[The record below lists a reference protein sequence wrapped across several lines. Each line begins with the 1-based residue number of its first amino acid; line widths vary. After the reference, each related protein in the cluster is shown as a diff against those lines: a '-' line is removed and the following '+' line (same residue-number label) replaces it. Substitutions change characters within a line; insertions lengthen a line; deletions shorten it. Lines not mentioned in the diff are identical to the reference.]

1 MKSNNMISKMKWQKS
16 LRALSFIIFQLSFS
30 HVVAQVA
37 QDPVIMTVSGKPV
50 PRSEFEYSYNK
61 NNSEGVIDKKSV
73 DEYVD
78 LFVNYKLKVQ
88 AAMDAK
94 LDTLTSFKD
103 EFAMYRDQQIKPSFV
118 TDEGMLR
125 EAMKVYNDTKEA
137 IGPRGLIM
145 PAHILMH
152 VEQQAPAEAM
162 QKAKVRIDSIYNA
175 LKNGADFADLAKRL
189 SQDPGTAVNGG
200 ALPWIG
206 PGQTVKE
213 FEDQAYALQ
222 KGEMS
227 QPFQSPYG
235 YHIILMKDRKQLEP
249 FDSLKSD
256 IFAFLERRGAREHVA
271 DEAIKEMA
279 QEQGIT
285 TAQLLEKRAAE
296 MSANDMDLKY
306 LIQEYH
312 DGLLLYEIS
321 NQTVWD
327 KAAKDELGLANY
339 FLKNKKK
346 YNWDEPR
353 YKGIAYHVK
362 DKADVKAV
370 KKSVKGLPFSQW
382 AEKLRSTF
390 NNDSIIRI
398 RVEKGI
404 FKKGDNAVIDKMVF
418 KKDTTVTTLKDYPI
432 DAVYGKL
439 LKKGPEEYQ
448 DVRAL
453 VVADY
458 QEELEKAWVEE
469 LRKRYSVVVN
479 KDVLQTVNKH

>member
-1 MKSNNMISKMKWQKS
+1 MKTRLIIASMLLMAAAANAQNN
-16 LRALSFIIFQLSFS
+16 
-30 HVVAQVA
+30 
-37 QDPVIMTVSGKPV
+37 DPTIMTVNGQSV

-88 AAMDAK
+88 AAKDAR

-125 EAMKVYNDTKEA
+125 EAQKVYNDTKES

-162 QKAKVRIDSIYNA
+162 QKAKVRIDSIYTA

-256 IFAFLERRGAREHVA
+256 IFAFLERRGGREHVA
-271 DEAIKEMA
+271 DQAIKEMA
-279 QEQGIT
+279 QEQGIS

-296 MSANDMDLKY
+296 MSAKDMDLKY

-339 FLKNKKK
+339 FQKNKKK
-346 YNWDEPR
+346 YGWDEPR

-382 AEKLRSTF
+382 ADQLRKTF

-418 KKDTTVTTLKDYPI
+418 KKDTTVTSLQDYPI
-432 DAVYGKL
+432 DAVFGKL

-458 QEELEKAWVEE
+458 QEELEKAWVED

-479 KDVLQTVNKH
+479 KEVLQTVNKH

>member
-1 MKSNNMISKMKWQKS
+1 MKTRLIVASMLLTAAVANAQNND
-16 LRALSFIIFQLSFS
+16 
-30 HVVAQVA
+30 
-37 QDPVIMTVSGKPV
+37 DPTIMTVNGQSV

-88 AAMDAK
+88 AAKDAR
-94 LDTLTSFKD
+94 LDTLSSFKE

-125 EAMKVYNDTKEA
+125 EAQKVYNDTKES

-152 VEQQAPAEAM
+152 VEQQAPAEEM
-162 QKAKVRIDSIYNA
+162 RKAKVRIDSIYTA

-189 SQDPGTAVNGG
+189 SQDPGSAVNGG

-227 QPFQSPYG
+227 EPFQSPYG

-249 FDSLKSD
+249 FDSLKND
-256 IFAFLERRGAREHVA
+256 IFAFLERRGGREHVA
-271 DEAIKEMA
+271 DQAIKEMA

-285 TAQLLEKRAAE
+285 TAQLLEKKAAE
-296 MSANDMDLKY
+296 MSAKDMDLKY

-339 FLKNKKK
+339 FQKNKKK
-346 YNWDEPR
+346 YGWDEPR

-382 AEKLRSTF
+382 ADKLRSTF

-404 FKKGDNAVIDKMVF
+404 FKKGDNSLIDKVVF
-418 KKDTTVTTLKDYPI
+418 KKDTTVTTLQDYPI

>member
-1 MKSNNMISKMKWQKS
+1 MSMISDNKKVRQSALRTLLFVICS
-16 LRALSFIIFQLSFS
+16 LFISPVL
-30 HVVAQVA
+30 A
-37 QDPVIMTVSGKPV
+37 QDPVVMTVNGKPV

-88 AAMDAK
+88 AALDAR

-125 EAMKVYNDTKEA
+125 EAQKVYDDTKEA
-137 IGPRGLIM
+137 IGPKGLIM

-162 QKAKVRIDSIYNA
+162 QKAKVRIDSIYTA

-271 DEAIKEMA
+271 DQAIKEMA

-296 MSANDMDLKY
+296 MSATDMDLKY

-339 FLKNKKK
+339 YKKNKKK

-370 KKSVKGLPFSQW
+370 KNSVKGLPFSQW
-382 AEKLRSTF
+382 AEKLRNTF

-418 KKDTTVTTLKDYPI
+418 KKDTTVTALKDYPI

-458 QEELEKAWVEE
+458 QEELEKAWVED

-479 KDVLQTVNKH
+479 KEVLQTVNKH

>member
-1 MKSNNMISKMKWQKS
+1 MKTRLIIASMLLMAAAANAQNN
-16 LRALSFIIFQLSFS
+16 
-30 HVVAQVA
+30 
-37 QDPVIMTVSGKPV
+37 DPTIMTVNGQPV

-88 AAMDAK
+88 AAKDAR

-125 EAMKVYNDTKEA
+125 EAQKVYNDTKES

-152 VEQQAPAEAM
+152 VEQQAPAEEM
-162 QKAKVRIDSIYNA
+162 QKAKVRIDSFYTA

-189 SQDPGTAVNGG
+189 SQDPGSAVNGG

-249 FDSLKSD
+249 FDSLKND
-256 IFAFLERRGAREHVA
+256 IFAFLERRGGREHVA
-271 DEAIKEMA
+271 DQAIKEMA
-279 QEQGIT
+279 QEQGIS

-296 MSANDMDLKY
+296 MSAKDMDLKY

-339 FLKNKKK
+339 FQKNKKK
-346 YNWDEPR
+346 YGWDEPR

-362 DKADVKAV
+362 DK
-370 KKSVKGLPFSQW
+370 
-382 AEKLRSTF
+382 R
-390 NNDSIIRI
+390 
-398 RVEKGI
+398 
-404 FKKGDNAVIDKMVF
+404 M
-418 KKDTTVTTLKDYPI
+418 
-432 DAVYGKL
+432 
-439 LKKGPEEYQ
+439 
-448 DVRAL
+448 
-453 VVADY
+453 
-458 QEELEKAWVEE
+458 
-469 LRKRYSVVVN
+469 
-479 KDVLQTVNKH
+479 

>member
-1 MKSNNMISKMKWQKS
+1 MNKMRVNKLERYHA
-16 LRALSFIIFQLSFS
+16 LRALLLLVFSSFMS
-30 HVVAQVA
+30 HAVAQS
-37 QDPVIMTVSGKPV
+37 DPVIMNVAGEDV
-50 PRSEFEYSYNK
+50 LRSEFEYSYNK
-61 NNSEGVIDKKSV
+61 NNTEGVIDKKTV
-73 DEYVD
+73 EEYVD
-78 LFVNYKLKVQ
+78 LFVNYKLKVK
-88 AAMDAK
+88 AAIDAH

-103 EFAMYRDQQIKPSFV
+103 EFAMYRDQQIRPSFV

-125 EAMKVYNDTKEA
+125 EARKVYDDTKES

-152 VEQQAPAEAM
+152 VEQQAPASEM
-162 QKAKVRIDSIYNA
+162 EKAKVRIDSIYAA

-189 SQDPGTAVNGG
+189 SQDPGSAKDGG
-200 ALPWIG
+200 VLPWIG

-227 QPFQSPYG
+227 QPFQSPFG

-249 FDSLKSD
+249 FDSLKND
-256 IFAFLERRGAREHVA
+256 ILRFIEARGGKERVA
-271 DEAIKEMA
+271 DVAIKETA
-279 QEQGIT
+279 EKQGIT
-285 TAQLLEKRAAE
+285 TAQLMENCAAE
-296 MSANDMDLKY
+296 MSANDMDLKN
-306 LIQEYH
+306 LIREYH

-321 NQTVWD
+321 NTTVWD

-346 YNWDEPR
+346 YDWDQPR
-353 YKGIAYHVK
+353 YKGMVYHVK
-362 DKADVKAV
+362 EKGDVKAV

-382 AEKLRSTF
+382 ADKLRKTF

-404 FKKGDNAVIDKMVF
+404 FKAGDNAFIDKMVF
-418 KKDTTVTTLKDYPI
+418 KKDTTVNAVKDYPI

-448 DVRAL
+448 DVRGL

-469 LRKRYSVVVN
+469 LRKRYPVRIN
-479 KDVLQTVNKH
+479 KEVLQTVNKH

>member
-1 MKSNNMISKMKWQKS
+1 MKTRLIIASMLLMAAAANAQNND
-16 LRALSFIIFQLSFS
+16 
-30 HVVAQVA
+30 
-37 QDPVIMTVSGKPV
+37 DPTIMTVNGQSV

-88 AAMDAK
+88 AAKDAR

-125 EAMKVYNDTKEA
+125 EAQKVYNDTKES

-152 VEQQAPAEAM
+152 VEQQAPAEEM
-162 QKAKVRIDSIYNA
+162 QKAKVRIDSIYTA
-175 LKNGADFADLAKRL
+175 LKNGADFADLAKRF
-189 SQDPGTAVNGG
+189 SQDPGSAVNGG

-249 FDSLKSD
+249 FDSLKND
-256 IFAFLERRGAREHVA
+256 IFAFLERRGGREHVA
-271 DEAIKEMA
+271 DQAIKEMA
-279 QEQGIT
+279 QEQGIS

-296 MSANDMDLKY
+296 MSAKDMDLKY

-339 FLKNKKK
+339 FQKNKKK
-346 YNWDEPR
+346 YGWDEPR

-382 AEKLRSTF
+382 ADQLRKTF

-418 KKDTTVTTLKDYPI
+418 KKDTTVTSLQDYPI
-432 DAVYGKL
+432 DAVFGKL

-458 QEELEKAWVEE
+458 QEELEKAWVED

-479 KDVLQTVNKH
+479 KEVLQTVNKH

>member
-1 MKSNNMISKMKWQKS
+1 MKTRLIVASMLLTAAVANAQNND
-16 LRALSFIIFQLSFS
+16 
-30 HVVAQVA
+30 
-37 QDPVIMTVSGKPV
+37 DPTIMTVNGQSV

-88 AAMDAK
+88 AAKDAR

-125 EAMKVYNDTKEA
+125 EAQKVYNDTKES

-152 VEQQAPAEAM
+152 VEQQAPAEEM
-162 QKAKVRIDSIYNA
+162 QKAKVRIDSIYTA
-175 LKNGADFADLAKRL
+175 LKNGADFADLAKRF
-189 SQDPGTAVNGG
+189 SQDPGSAVNGG

-249 FDSLKSD
+249 FDSLKND
-256 IFAFLERRGAREHVA
+256 IFAFLERRGGREHVA
-271 DEAIKEMA
+271 DRAIKEMA
-279 QEQGIT
+279 QEQGIS

-296 MSANDMDLKY
+296 MSAKDMDLKY

-339 FLKNKKK
+339 FQKNKKK
-346 YNWDEPR
+346 YGWDEPR

-382 AEKLRSTF
+382 ADQLRKTF

-418 KKDTTVTTLKDYPI
+418 KKDTTVTSLQDYPI
-432 DAVYGKL
+432 DAVFGKL

-458 QEELEKAWVEE
+458 QEELEKAWVED

-479 KDVLQTVNKH
+479 KEVLQTVNKH

>member
-1 MKSNNMISKMKWQKS
+1 MSMISENKKVRQNALRTLLFVICS
-16 LRALSFIIFQLSFS
+16 LFISSVL
-30 HVVAQVA
+30 A
-37 QDPVIMTVSGKPV
+37 QDPVIMTVNGKPV

-94 LDTLTSFKD
+94 LDTLSSFKD

-125 EAMKVYNDTKEA
+125 EAKKVYDDTKEA
-137 IGPRGLIM
+137 IGPKGLIM

-162 QKAKVRIDSIYNA
+162 QKAKVRIDSIYTA

-271 DEAIKEMA
+271 DQAIKEMA

-339 FLKNKKK
+339 YQKNKKK
-346 YNWDEPR
+346 YSWDEPR

-370 KKSVKGLPFSQW
+370 KNSVKGLPFSQW

-458 QEELEKAWVEE
+458 QEELEKAWVED

-479 KDVLQTVNKH
+479 KEVLQTVNKH

>member
-1 MKSNNMISKMKWQKS
+1 MSMVSGNKKVRQST
-16 LRALSFIIFQLSFS
+16 LRTLLFAICSSFISSAF
-30 HVVAQVA
+30 A
-37 QDPVIMTVSGKPV
+37 QDPVVMTVNGKPV

-88 AAMDAK
+88 AAMDAR
-94 LDTLTSFKD
+94 LDTLSSFKD

-125 EAMKVYNDTKEA
+125 EAHKVYDDTKEA

-162 QKAKVRIDSIYNA
+162 QKAKVRIDSVYTA

-249 FDSLKSD
+249 FDSLKND

-271 DEAIKEMA
+271 DQAIKEMA

-296 MSANDMDLKY
+296 MSATDMDLKY

-327 KAAKDELGLANY
+327 KAAKDELGLANFY
-339 FLKNKKK
+339 QKNKKK
-346 YNWDEPR
+346 YSWDEPR

-370 KKSVKGLPFSQW
+370 KKAVKGLPFSQW

-458 QEELEKAWVEE
+458 QEELEKAWVED

-479 KDVLQTVNKH
+479 KEVLQTVNKH

>member
-1 MKSNNMISKMKWQKS
+1 MSMISDNKKVRQSALRTLLFVICS
-16 LRALSFIIFQLSFS
+16 LFISPVL
-30 HVVAQVA
+30 A
-37 QDPVIMTVSGKPV
+37 QDPVIMTVNGKPV

-346 YNWDEPR
+346 YSWDEPR

-469 LRKRYSVVVN
+469 LRKRYTVVVN
-479 KDVLQTVNKH
+479 KEVLQTVNKH

>member
-1 MKSNNMISKMKWQKS
+1 MKTRLIVASMLLTAAVANAQNND
-16 LRALSFIIFQLSFS
+16 
-30 HVVAQVA
+30 
-37 QDPVIMTVSGKPV
+37 DPTIMTVNGQSV

-88 AAMDAK
+88 AAKDAR

-125 EAMKVYNDTKEA
+125 EAQKVYNDTKES

-152 VEQQAPAEAM
+152 VEQQAPAEEM
-162 QKAKVRIDSIYNA
+162 QKAKARIDSIYTA

-189 SQDPGTAVNGG
+189 SQDPGSAVNGG

-249 FDSLKSD
+249 FDSLKND
-256 IFAFLERRGAREHVA
+256 IFAFLERRGGREHVA
-271 DEAIKEMA
+271 DQAIKEMA
-279 QEQGIT
+279 QEQGIS

-296 MSANDMDLKY
+296 MSAKDMDLKY

-339 FLKNKKK
+339 FQKNKKK
-346 YNWDEPR
+346 YGWDEPR

-382 AEKLRSTF
+382 ADQLRKTF

-418 KKDTTVTTLKDYPI
+418 KKDTTVTSLQDYPI
-432 DAVYGKL
+432 DAVFGKL

-458 QEELEKAWVEE
+458 QEELEKAWVED

-479 KDVLQTVNKH
+479 KEVLQTVNKH

>member
-1 MKSNNMISKMKWQKS
+1 MISKNKKVRQSASRTLLFVICS
-16 LRALSFIIFQLSFS
+16 LFMSPAS
-30 HVVAQVA
+30 A
-37 QDPVIMTVSGKPV
+37 QDPVIMTVNGKPV

-271 DEAIKEMA
+271 DEAIKEIA

-404 FKKGDNAVIDKMVF
+404 FKKGDNSVIDKMVF
-418 KKDTTVTTLKDYPI
+418 KKDTTVTALKDYPI

-458 QEELEKAWVEE
+458 QEELEKAWVED

>member
-1 MKSNNMISKMKWQKS
+1 M
-16 LRALSFIIFQLSFS
+16 
-30 HVVAQVA
+30 
-37 QDPVIMTVSGKPV
+37 
-50 PRSEFEYSYNK
+50 
-61 NNSEGVIDKKSV
+61 IDKKSV

-88 AAMDAK
+88 AAKDAR

-125 EAMKVYNDTKEA
+125 EAQKVYNDTKES

-152 VEQQAPAEAM
+152 VEQQAPAEEM
-162 QKAKVRIDSIYNA
+162 QKAKVRIDSIYTA

-189 SQDPGTAVNGG
+189 SQDPGSAVNGG

-249 FDSLKSD
+249 FDSLKND
-256 IFAFLERRGAREHVA
+256 IFAFLERRGGREHVA
-271 DEAIKEMA
+271 DQAIKEMA
-279 QEQGIT
+279 QEQGIS

-296 MSANDMDLKY
+296 MSAKDMDLKY

-339 FLKNKKK
+339 FQKTKTK
-346 YNWDEPR
+346 YGWDEPR

-382 AEKLRSTF
+382 ADQLRKTF

-418 KKDTTVTTLKDYPI
+418 KKDTTVTSLQDYPI
-432 DAVYGKL
+432 DAVFGKL

-458 QEELEKAWVEE
+458 QEELEKAWVED

-479 KDVLQTVNKH
+479 KEVLQTVNKH

>member
-1 MKSNNMISKMKWQKS
+1 MLLTAAVANAQNND
-16 LRALSFIIFQLSFS
+16 
-30 HVVAQVA
+30 
-37 QDPVIMTVSGKPV
+37 DPTIMTVNGQSV

-88 AAMDAK
+88 AAKDAR
-94 LDTLTSFKD
+94 LDTLSSFKE

-125 EAMKVYNDTKEA
+125 EAQKVYNNTKES

-152 VEQQAPAEAM
+152 VEQQAPAEEM
-162 QKAKVRIDSIYNA
+162 RKAKARIDSIYTA

-189 SQDPGTAVNGG
+189 SQDPGSAVNGG

-227 QPFQSPYG
+227 EPFQSPYG

-249 FDSLKSD
+249 FDSLKND
-256 IFAFLERRGAREHVA
+256 IFAFLERRGGREHVA
-271 DEAIKEMA
+271 DQAIKEMA

-285 TAQLLEKRAAE
+285 TAQLLEKKAAE
-296 MSANDMDLKY
+296 MSAKDMDLKY

-339 FLKNKKK
+339 FQKNKKK
-346 YNWDEPR
+346 YGWDEPR

-382 AEKLRSTF
+382 ADKLRSTF

-404 FKKGDNAVIDKMVF
+404 FKKGDNSLIDKVVF
-418 KKDTTVTTLKDYPI
+418 KKDTTVTTLQDYPI

-458 QEELEKAWVEE
+458 QEELEKAWVKE

>member
-1 MKSNNMISKMKWQKS
+1 MKTRLIIASMLLMAAAANAQNN
-16 LRALSFIIFQLSFS
+16 
-30 HVVAQVA
+30 
-37 QDPVIMTVSGKPV
+37 DPTIMTVNGQSV

-88 AAMDAK
+88 AAKDAR

-125 EAMKVYNDTKEA
+125 EAQKVYNDTKES

-152 VEQQAPAEAM
+152 VEQQAPAEEM
-162 QKAKVRIDSIYNA
+162 QKAKVRIDSIYTA

-189 SQDPGTAVNGG
+189 SQDPGSAVNGG

-249 FDSLKSD
+249 FDSLKND
-256 IFAFLERRGAREHVA
+256 IFAFLERRGGREHVA
-271 DEAIKEMA
+271 DQAIKEMA
-279 QEQGIT
+279 QEQGIS

-296 MSANDMDLKY
+296 MSAKDMDLKY

-339 FLKNKKK
+339 FQKNKKK
-346 YNWDEPR
+346 YGWDEPR

-362 DKADVKAV
+362 DRADVKAV

-382 AEKLRSTF
+382 ADQLRKTF

-418 KKDTTVTTLKDYPI
+418 KKDTTVTSLQDYPI
-432 DAVYGKL
+432 DAVFGKL

-458 QEELEKAWVEE
+458 QEELEKAWVED

-479 KDVLQTVNKH
+479 KEVLQTVNKH

>member
-1 MKSNNMISKMKWQKS
+1 MKTRLIMASMLLMAAAANAQNN
-16 LRALSFIIFQLSFS
+16 
-30 HVVAQVA
+30 
-37 QDPVIMTVSGKPV
+37 DPTIMTVNGQPV

-88 AAMDAK
+88 AAKDAR

-125 EAMKVYNDTKEA
+125 EAQKVYNDTKES

-152 VEQQAPAEAM
+152 VEQQAPAEEM
-162 QKAKVRIDSIYNA
+162 QKAKVRIDSIYTA

-189 SQDPGTAVNGG
+189 SQDPGSAVNGG

-249 FDSLKSD
+249 FDSLKND
-256 IFAFLERRGAREHVA
+256 IFAFLERRGGREHVA
-271 DEAIKEMA
+271 DQAIKEMA
-279 QEQGIT
+279 QEQGIS

-296 MSANDMDLKY
+296 MSATDMDLKY

-339 FLKNKKK
+339 FQKNKKK
-346 YNWDEPR
+346 YGWDEPR

-382 AEKLRSTF
+382 ADKLRSTF

-458 QEELEKAWVEE
+458 QEELEKAWVED

>member
-1 MKSNNMISKMKWQKS
+1 
-16 LRALSFIIFQLSFS
+16 
-30 HVVAQVA
+30 
-37 QDPVIMTVSGKPV
+37 
-50 PRSEFEYSYNK
+50 
-61 NNSEGVIDKKSV
+61 
-73 DEYVD
+73 
-78 LFVNYKLKVQ
+78 
-88 AAMDAK
+88 
-94 LDTLTSFKD
+94 
-103 EFAMYRDQQIKPSFV
+103 MYRDQQIKPSFV

-125 EAMKVYNDTKEA
+125 EAQKVYNDTKES

-152 VEQQAPAEAM
+152 VEQQAPAEEM
-162 QKAKVRIDSIYNA
+162 QKAKVRIDSIYTA

-189 SQDPGTAVNGG
+189 SQDPGSAVNGG

-249 FDSLKSD
+249 FDSLKND
-256 IFAFLERRGAREHVA
+256 IFAFLERRGGREHVA
-271 DEAIKEMA
+271 DQAIKEMA
-279 QEQGIT
+279 QEQGIS

-296 MSANDMDLKY
+296 MSAKDMDLKY

-339 FLKNKKK
+339 FQKNKKK
-346 YNWDEPR
+346 YGWDEPR

-382 AEKLRSTF
+382 ADQLRKTF

-418 KKDTTVTTLKDYPI
+418 KKDTTVTSLQDYPI
-432 DAVYGKL
+432 DAVFGKL

-458 QEELEKAWVEE
+458 QEELEKAWVED

-479 KDVLQTVNKH
+479 KEVLQTVNKH

>member
-1 MKSNNMISKMKWQKS
+1 MSMISENKIIRQSALRTLLFVICS
-16 LRALSFIIFQLSFS
+16 LFISPVL
-30 HVVAQVA
+30 A
-37 QDPVIMTVSGKPV
+37 QDPVIMTVNGKPV

-88 AAMDAK
+88 AAMDAR
-94 LDTLTSFKD
+94 LDTLSSFKD

-125 EAMKVYNDTKEA
+125 EAQKVYDDTKEA
-137 IGPRGLIM
+137 IGPKGLIM

-162 QKAKVRIDSIYNA
+162 QKAKVRIDSIYTA

-271 DEAIKEMA
+271 DQAIKEMA

-296 MSANDMDLKY
+296 MSATDMDLKY

-339 FLKNKKK
+339 YQKNKKK
-346 YNWDEPR
+346 YSWDEPR

-370 KKSVKGLPFSQW
+370 KNSVKGLPFSQW

-418 KKDTTVTTLKDYPI
+418 KKDTTVTALKDYPI

-479 KDVLQTVNKH
+479 KEVLQTVNKH

>member
-1 MKSNNMISKMKWQKS
+1 MSMISENKKVRQSALRTLLFVICS
-16 LRALSFIIFQLSFS
+16 LFISP
-30 HVVAQVA
+30 VWA
-37 QDPVIMTVSGKPV
+37 QDPVIMTVNGKPV

-73 DEYVD
+73 EEYVD

-88 AAMDAK
+88 AAMDAR
-94 LDTLTSFKD
+94 LDTLSSFKD

-125 EAMKVYNDTKEA
+125 EAQRVYENTKEN

-162 QKAKVRIDSIYNA
+162 QKAKVRIDSIYTA

-285 TAQLLEKRAAE
+285 TAQLMEKRAAE
-296 MSANDMDLKY
+296 MSATDMDLKY

-339 FLKNKKK
+339 YKKNKKK

-370 KKSVKGLPFSQW
+370 KNSVKGLPFSQW

-418 KKDTTVTTLKDYPI
+418 KKDTTVTALKDYPI

-458 QEELEKAWVEE
+458 QEELEKAWVED

-479 KDVLQTVNKH
+479 KEVLQTVNKH

>member
-1 MKSNNMISKMKWQKS
+1 MSMISGNKKVRQSALRTLLFVICS
-16 LRALSFIIFQLSFS
+16 LFISP
-30 HVVAQVA
+30 VWA
-37 QDPVIMTVSGKPV
+37 QDPVIMTVNGKPV

-88 AAMDAK
+88 AAKDAR

-125 EAMKVYNDTKEA
+125 EAQKVYNDTKES

-152 VEQQAPAEAM
+152 VEQQAPAEEM
-162 QKAKVRIDSIYNA
+162 QKAKVRIDSIYTA
-175 LKNGADFADLAKRL
+175 LKNGADFADLAKRF
-189 SQDPGTAVNGG
+189 SQDPGSAVNGG

-249 FDSLKSD
+249 FDSLKND
-256 IFAFLERRGAREHVA
+256 IFAFLERRGGREHVA
-271 DEAIKEMA
+271 DQAIKEMA
-279 QEQGIT
+279 QEQGIS

-296 MSANDMDLKY
+296 MSAKDMDLKY

-339 FLKNKKK
+339 FQKNKKK
-346 YNWDEPR
+346 YGWDEPR

-382 AEKLRSTF
+382 ADQLRKTF

-418 KKDTTVTTLKDYPI
+418 KKDTTVTSLQDYPI
-432 DAVYGKL
+432 DAVFGKL

-458 QEELEKAWVEE
+458 QEELEKAWVED

-479 KDVLQTVNKH
+479 KEVLQTVNKH

>member
-1 MKSNNMISKMKWQKS
+1 MKTRLIIASMLLMAAAANAQNN
-16 LRALSFIIFQLSFS
+16 
-30 HVVAQVA
+30 
-37 QDPVIMTVSGKPV
+37 DPAIMTVNGQPV

-88 AAMDAK
+88 AAKDAR

-125 EAMKVYNDTKEA
+125 EAQKVYNDTKES

-152 VEQQAPAEAM
+152 VEQQAPAEEM
-162 QKAKVRIDSIYNA
+162 QKAKVRIDSIYTA

-189 SQDPGTAVNGG
+189 SRDPGSAVNGG

-249 FDSLKSD
+249 FDSLKND
-256 IFAFLERRGAREHVA
+256 IFAFLERRGGREHVA
-271 DEAIKEMA
+271 DQAIKEMA
-279 QEQGIT
+279 QEQGIS

-296 MSANDMDLKY
+296 MSAKDMDLKY

-339 FLKNKKK
+339 FQKNKKK
-346 YNWDEPR
+346 YSWDEPR

-382 AEKLRSTF
+382 ADQLRKTF

-418 KKDTTVTTLKDYPI
+418 KKDTTVTSLQDYPI
-432 DAVYGKL
+432 DAVFGKL

-458 QEELEKAWVEE
+458 QEELEKAWVED

-479 KDVLQTVNKH
+479 KEVLQTVNKH

>member
-1 MKSNNMISKMKWQKS
+1 MSMISENKKVRQSALRTLLFVICS
-16 LRALSFIIFQLSFS
+16 LFISPVL
-30 HVVAQVA
+30 A
-37 QDPVIMTVSGKPV
+37 QDPVIMTVNGKPV

-88 AAMDAK
+88 AAMDAR
-94 LDTLTSFKD
+94 LDTLSSFKD

-125 EAMKVYNDTKEA
+125 EAQKVYENTKEN

-162 QKAKVRIDSIYNA
+162 QKAKVRIDSIYTA

-271 DEAIKEMA
+271 DQAIKEMA

-296 MSANDMDLKY
+296 MSATDMDLKY

-339 FLKNKKK
+339 YKKNKKK

-370 KKSVKGLPFSQW
+370 KNSVKGLPFSQW
-382 AEKLRSTF
+382 AEKLRNTF

-458 QEELEKAWVEE
+458 QEELEKAWVED

-479 KDVLQTVNKH
+479 KEVLQTVNKH

>member
-1 MKSNNMISKMKWQKS
+1 
-16 LRALSFIIFQLSFS
+16 
-30 HVVAQVA
+30 
-37 QDPVIMTVSGKPV
+37 
-50 PRSEFEYSYNK
+50 
-61 NNSEGVIDKKSV
+61 
-73 DEYVD
+73 
-78 LFVNYKLKVQ
+78 
-88 AAMDAK
+88 MDAK
-94 LDTLTSFKD
+94 LDTLSSFKD

-125 EAMKVYNDTKEA
+125 EAQKVYDDTKEA
-137 IGPRGLIM
+137 IGPKGLIM

-162 QKAKVRIDSIYNA
+162 QKAKVRIDSIYTA

-271 DEAIKEMA
+271 DQAIKEMA

-296 MSANDMDLKY
+296 MSATDMDLKY

-339 FLKNKKK
+339 YKKNKKK

-370 KKSVKGLPFSQW
+370 KNSVKGLPFSQW
-382 AEKLRSTF
+382 AEKLRNTF

-458 QEELEKAWVEE
+458 QEELEKAWVED

-479 KDVLQTVNKH
+479 KEVLQTVNKH

>member
-1 MKSNNMISKMKWQKS
+1 MKTRLIVASMLLTAAVANAQNND
-16 LRALSFIIFQLSFS
+16 
-30 HVVAQVA
+30 
-37 QDPVIMTVSGKPV
+37 DPTIMTVNGQSV

-88 AAMDAK
+88 AAKDAR

-125 EAMKVYNDTKEA
+125 EAQKVYNDTKES

-152 VEQQAPAEAM
+152 VEQQAPAEEM
-162 QKAKVRIDSIYNA
+162 QKAKVRIDSIYTA
-175 LKNGADFADLAKRL
+175 LKNGADFADLAKRF
-189 SQDPGTAVNGG
+189 SQDPGSAVNGG

-249 FDSLKSD
+249 FDSLKND
-256 IFAFLERRGAREHVA
+256 IFAFLERRGGREHVA
-271 DEAIKEMA
+271 DQAIKEMA
-279 QEQGIT
+279 QEQGIS
-285 TAQLLEKRAAE
+285 TALLLEKRAAE
-296 MSANDMDLKY
+296 MSAKDMDLKY

-339 FLKNKKK
+339 FQKNKKK
-346 YNWDEPR
+346 YGWDEPR

-382 AEKLRSTF
+382 ADQLRKTF

-418 KKDTTVTTLKDYPI
+418 KKDTTVTSLQDYPI
-432 DAVYGKL
+432 DAVFGKL

-458 QEELEKAWVEE
+458 QEELEKAWVED

-479 KDVLQTVNKH
+479 KEVLQTVNKH

>member
-1 MKSNNMISKMKWQKS
+1 MSMISKNKKVRQSALRTLLFVICS
-16 LRALSFIIFQLSFS
+16 LFMSPVL
-30 HVVAQVA
+30 A
-37 QDPVIMTVSGKPV
+37 QDPVIMTVNGKPV

-125 EAMKVYNDTKEA
+125 EAMKVYSDTKEA

-296 MSANDMDLKY
+296 MSATDMDLKY

-346 YNWDEPR
+346 YSWDEPR

-370 KKSVKGLPFSQW
+370 KNSVKGLPFSQW
-382 AEKLRSTF
+382 AEKLRNTF

-418 KKDTTVTTLKDYPI
+418 KKDTTVTSLKDYPI
-432 DAVYGKL
+432 DAVFGKL

-469 LRKRYSVVVN
+469 LRKRYTVVVN
-479 KDVLQTVNKH
+479 KEVLQTVNKH

>member
-1 MKSNNMISKMKWQKS
+1 MSMISENKKVRQSALRTLLFVICS
-16 LRALSFIIFQLSFS
+16 LFISPVL
-30 HVVAQVA
+30 A
-37 QDPVIMTVSGKPV
+37 QDPVIMTVNGKPV

-88 AAMDAK
+88 AAMDAR
-94 LDTLTSFKD
+94 LDTLSSFKD

-125 EAMKVYNDTKEA
+125 EAQKVYDDTKEA
-137 IGPRGLIM
+137 IGPKGLIM

-162 QKAKVRIDSIYNA
+162 QKAKVRIDSIYTA

-285 TAQLLEKRAAE
+285 TAQLMEKRAAE

-339 FLKNKKK
+339 YQKNKKK
-346 YNWDEPR
+346 YSWDEPR

-370 KKSVKGLPFSQW
+370 KNSVKGLPFSQW

-418 KKDTTVTTLKDYPI
+418 KKDTTVTALKDYPI

-479 KDVLQTVNKH
+479 KEVLQTVNKH

>member
-1 MKSNNMISKMKWQKS
+1 
-16 LRALSFIIFQLSFS
+16 
-30 HVVAQVA
+30 
-37 QDPVIMTVSGKPV
+37 
-50 PRSEFEYSYNK
+50 
-61 NNSEGVIDKKSV
+61 
-73 DEYVD
+73 
-78 LFVNYKLKVQ
+78 
-88 AAMDAK
+88 
-94 LDTLTSFKD
+94 
-103 EFAMYRDQQIKPSFV
+103 MYRDQQIKPSFV

-125 EAMKVYNDTKEA
+125 EAQKVYNDTKES

-152 VEQQAPAEAM
+152 VEQQAPAEEM
-162 QKAKVRIDSIYNA
+162 QKAKVRIDSIYTA

-189 SQDPGTAVNGG
+189 SQDPGSAVNGG

-213 FEDQAYALQ
+213 FEDEAYALQ

-249 FDSLKSD
+249 FDSLKND
-256 IFAFLERRGAREHVA
+256 IFAFLERRGGREHVA
-271 DEAIKEMA
+271 DQAIKEMA
-279 QEQGIT
+279 QEQGIS

-296 MSANDMDLKY
+296 MSAKDMDLKY

-339 FLKNKKK
+339 FQKNKKK
-346 YNWDEPR
+346 YGWDEPR

-382 AEKLRSTF
+382 ADQLRKTF

-418 KKDTTVTTLKDYPI
+418 KKDTTVTSLQDYPI
-432 DAVYGKL
+432 DAVFGKL

-458 QEELEKAWVEE
+458 QEELEKAWVED

-479 KDVLQTVNKH
+479 KEVLQTVNKH

>member
-1 MKSNNMISKMKWQKS
+1 MSMISDNKKVRQSALRTLLFVICS
-16 LRALSFIIFQLSFS
+16 LFISPVL
-30 HVVAQVA
+30 A
-37 QDPVIMTVSGKPV
+37 QDPVVMTVNGKPV

-88 AAMDAK
+88 AALDAR

-125 EAMKVYNDTKEA
+125 EAQKVYENTKEN

-162 QKAKVRIDSIYNA
+162 QKAKVRIDSIYTA

-256 IFAFLERRGAREHVA
+256 IFAFLERRGVREHVA
-271 DEAIKEMA
+271 DQAIKEMA

-296 MSANDMDLKY
+296 MSATDMDLKY

-339 FLKNKKK
+339 YKKNKKK

-370 KKSVKGLPFSQW
+370 KNSVKGLPFSQW
-382 AEKLRSTF
+382 AEKLRNTF

-458 QEELEKAWVEE
+458 QEELEKAWVED

-479 KDVLQTVNKH
+479 KEVLQTVNKH

>member
-1 MKSNNMISKMKWQKS
+1 MSMISENKKVRQNALRTLLFVICS
-16 LRALSFIIFQLSFS
+16 LFISSVL
-30 HVVAQVA
+30 A
-37 QDPVIMTVSGKPV
+37 QDPVIMTVNGKPV

-94 LDTLTSFKD
+94 LDTLSSFKD

-125 EAMKVYNDTKEA
+125 EAKKVYDDTKEA
-137 IGPRGLIM
+137 IGPKGLIM

-162 QKAKVRIDSIYNA
+162 QKAKVRIDSIYTA

-271 DEAIKEMA
+271 DQAIKEMA

-339 FLKNKKK
+339 YQKNKKK
-346 YNWDEPR
+346 YSWDEPR

-370 KKSVKGLPFSQW
+370 KNSVKGLPFSQW

-404 FKKGDNAVIDKMVF
+404 FKKEDNAVIDKMVF

-458 QEELEKAWVEE
+458 QEELEKAWVED

-479 KDVLQTVNKH
+479 KEVLQTVNKH

>member
-1 MKSNNMISKMKWQKS
+1 MKTRLVMASMLLMAAAANAQNNN
-16 LRALSFIIFQLSFS
+16 
-30 HVVAQVA
+30 
-37 QDPVIMTVSGKPV
+37 DPTIMTVNGQSV

-88 AAMDAK
+88 AAKDAR
-94 LDTLTSFKD
+94 LDTLSSFKD

-125 EAMKVYNDTKEA
+125 EAQKVYNDTKES

-152 VEQQAPAEAM
+152 VEQQAPAEEM
-162 QKAKVRIDSIYNA
+162 QKAKVRIDSIYTA

-189 SQDPGTAVNGG
+189 SQDPGSAVNGG

-249 FDSLKSD
+249 FDSLKND
-256 IFAFLERRGAREHVA
+256 IFAFLERRGGREHVA
-271 DEAIKEMA
+271 DQAIKEMA
-279 QEQGIT
+279 QEQGIS

-296 MSANDMDLKY
+296 MSATDMDLKY

-339 FLKNKKK
+339 FQKNKKK
-346 YNWDEPR
+346 YGWDEPR

-382 AEKLRSTF
+382 ADKLRSTF

-458 QEELEKAWVEE
+458 QEELEKAWVED

>member
-1 MKSNNMISKMKWQKS
+1 MKSNMISEMKWQKS

-37 QDPVIMTVSGKPV
+37 QDPVIMTVNGKPV

-88 AAMDAK
+88 AAMDAR
-94 LDTLTSFKD
+94 LDTLSSFKD

-125 EAMKVYNDTKEA
+125 EAKKVYDDTKEA
-137 IGPRGLIM
+137 IGPKGLIM

-162 QKAKVRIDSIYNA
+162 QKAKVRIDSIYTA

-271 DEAIKEMA
+271 DQAIKEMA

-339 FLKNKKK
+339 YKKNKKK

-370 KKSVKGLPFSQW
+370 KNSVKGLPFSQW

-418 KKDTTVTTLKDYPI
+418 KKDTTVTALKDYPI

-479 KDVLQTVNKH
+479 KEVLQTVNKH

>member
-1 MKSNNMISKMKWQKS
+1 MKTRLIVASMLLTAAVANAQNND
-16 LRALSFIIFQLSFS
+16 
-30 HVVAQVA
+30 
-37 QDPVIMTVSGKPV
+37 DPTIMTVNGQSV

-88 AAMDAK
+88 AAKDAR

-125 EAMKVYNDTKEA
+125 EAQKVYNDTKES

-152 VEQQAPAEAM
+152 VEQQAPAEEM
-162 QKAKVRIDSIYNA
+162 QKAKVRIDSIYTA

-189 SQDPGTAVNGG
+189 SQDPGSAVNGG

-249 FDSLKSD
+249 FDSLKND
-256 IFAFLERRGAREHVA
+256 IFAFLERRGGREHVA
-271 DEAIKEMA
+271 DQAIKEMA
-279 QEQGIT
+279 QEQGIS

-296 MSANDMDLKY
+296 MSAKDMDLKY

-339 FLKNKKK
+339 FQKNKKK
-346 YNWDEPR
+346 YGWDEPR

-382 AEKLRSTF
+382 ADQLRKTF

-418 KKDTTVTTLKDYPI
+418 KKDTTVTSLQDYPI
-432 DAVYGKL
+432 DAVFGKL

-458 QEELEKAWVEE
+458 QEELEKAWVED

-479 KDVLQTVNKH
+479 KEVLQTVNKH

>member
-1 MKSNNMISKMKWQKS
+1 MKTRLIVASMLLTAAVANAQNND
-16 LRALSFIIFQLSFS
+16 
-30 HVVAQVA
+30 
-37 QDPVIMTVSGKPV
+37 DPTIMTVNGQSV

-88 AAMDAK
+88 AAKDAR

-125 EAMKVYNDTKEA
+125 EAQKVYNDTKES

-152 VEQQAPAEAM
+152 VEQQAPAEEM
-162 QKAKVRIDSIYNA
+162 QKAKVRIDSIYTA
-175 LKNGADFADLAKRL
+175 LKNGADFADLAKRF
-189 SQDPGTAVNGG
+189 SQDPGSAVNGG

-249 FDSLKSD
+249 FDSLKND
-256 IFAFLERRGAREHVA
+256 IFAFLERRGGREHVA
-271 DEAIKEMA
+271 DQAIKEMA
-279 QEQGIT
+279 QEQGIS

-296 MSANDMDLKY
+296 MSAKDVDLKY

-339 FLKNKKK
+339 FQKNKKK
-346 YNWDEPR
+346 YGWDEPR

-382 AEKLRSTF
+382 ADQLRKTF

-418 KKDTTVTTLKDYPI
+418 KKDTTVTSLQDYPI
-432 DAVYGKL
+432 DAVFGKL

-458 QEELEKAWVEE
+458 QEELEKAWVED

-479 KDVLQTVNKH
+479 KEVLQTVNKH

>member
-1 MKSNNMISKMKWQKS
+1 MSMISENKKVRQSALRTLLFVICS
-16 LRALSFIIFQLSFS
+16 LFISPVL
-30 HVVAQVA
+30 A
-37 QDPVIMTVSGKPV
+37 QDPVIMTVNGKPV

-88 AAMDAK
+88 AAMDAR
-94 LDTLTSFKD
+94 LDTLSSFKD

-125 EAMKVYNDTKEA
+125 EAQKVYDDTKEA
-137 IGPRGLIM
+137 IGPKGLIM

-162 QKAKVRIDSIYNA
+162 QKAKVRIDSIYTA

-271 DEAIKEMA
+271 DQAIKEMA

-296 MSANDMDLKY
+296 MSATDMDLKY

-339 FLKNKKK
+339 YQKNKKK
-346 YNWDEPR
+346 YSWDEPR

-370 KKSVKGLPFSQW
+370 KNSVKGLPFSQW
-382 AEKLRSTF
+382 AEKLRNTF

-458 QEELEKAWVEE
+458 QEELEKAWVED

-479 KDVLQTVNKH
+479 KEVLQTVNKH

>member
-1 MKSNNMISKMKWQKS
+1 MSMISKNKKVRQS
-16 LRALSFIIFQLSFS
+16 ALRTLLFVICLLFMSPAL
-30 HVVAQVA
+30 A
-37 QDPVIMTVSGKPV
+37 QDPVIMTVNGKPV

-103 EFAMYRDQQIKPSFV
+103 EFAMYRDQQIKPSFA

-125 EAMKVYNDTKEA
+125 EAMRVYENTKEN

-152 VEQQAPAEAM
+152 VEQQAPAEEM

-200 ALPWIG
+200 TLPWVG

-249 FDSLKSD
+249 FDSLKTD
-256 IFAFLERRGAREHVA
+256 ILAFIERRGGREHVA
-271 DEAIKEMA
+271 DEVIKEMA
-279 QEQGIT
+279 QQQGVT
-285 TAQLLEKRAAE
+285 EAQLLEKRAAE
-296 MSANDMDLKY
+296 MSTNDMDLKY

-346 YNWDEPR
+346 YSWDEPR

-382 AEKLRSTF
+382 AEKLRNTF

-404 FKKGDNAVIDKMVF
+404 FKKGDNSVIDKMVF

-432 DAVYGKL
+432 DAVFGKL

-469 LRKRYSVVVN
+469 LRKRYTVVVN
-479 KDVLQTVNKH
+479 KEVLQTVNKH